1 MLNYYRTQ
9 IMEKMMSDEDTKT
22 AQILVRVSEE
32 ERDEW
37 KRAAEASDVPMSELI
52 RETVGAHVKTI
63 LYCTHP
69 LEFRRTYPWSA
80 FCDKCGE
87 RLVG

>member
-9 IMEKMMSDEDTKT
+9 IMEKMMNDEDTKT

-52 RETVGAHVKTI
+52 RETVGAYVKTI

-69 LEFRRTYPWSA
+69 PEFRRTYPWSA

-87 RLVG
+87 RRVG

>member
-9 IMEKMMSDEDTKT
+9 IMEKMMNDEDTKT

-52 RETVGAHVKTI
+52 RKTVGAHVKTI

-69 LEFRRTYPWSA
+69 EEFRRAYPWA
-80 FCDKCGE
+80 EFCDKCGE
-87 RLVG
+87 RLSG

>member
-1 MLNYYRTQ
+1 M
-9 IMEKMMSDEDTKT
+9 IEEETKT

-52 RETVGAHVKTI
+52 RKTVGAHVKTI

-69 LEFRRTYPWSA
+69 EEFRRAYPWAS

-87 RLVG
+87 RLSG

>member
-1 MLNYYRTQ
+1 MLNYYRTLM
-9 IMEKMMSDEDTKT
+9 MEKKMSDEDTKT

-52 RETVGAHVKTI
+52 RESVGAHVKTI

-69 LEFRRTYPWSA
+69 PEFRRAYPWAA

-87 RLVG
+87 RLAG

>member
-1 MLNYYRTQ
+1 MLNYYTLQ
-9 IMEKMMSDEDTKT
+9 TEKTMIEEETKT

-52 RETVGAHVKTI
+52 RKTVGAHVKTI

-69 LEFRRTYPWSA
+69 EEFRRAYPWAEFS
-80 FCDKCGE
+80 DKCGE
-87 RLVG
+87 RLSG

>member
-1 MLNYYRTQ
+1 MLNYYTVQ
-9 IMEKMMSDEDTKT
+9 TEKTMIEEETKT

-37 KRAAEASDVPMSELI
+37 KRAAEASDIPMSELI
-52 RETVGAHVKTI
+52 RKSVGAKVKTI

-69 LEFRRTYPWSA
+69 EEFRRAYPWA
-80 FCDKCGE
+80 EFCDKCDE
-87 RLVG
+87 RLSG